1 MGSCMSSKSKDPQGN
16 RVSPGGGDQN
26 GPSNHGK
33 AGGGNTNEIT
43 LSKKTFVS
51 VHNADNIRDD
61 YLIGKVL
68 GSGAFGEVRLCTHRK
83 TGAKRAVK
91 IIKKSFLQ
99 GKEETR
105 FLQEIEILKDMDH
118 PNIVRLFEVYQD
130 PKRYFIVTEHCSGGE
145 LFD

>member
-1 MGSCMSSKSKDPQGN
+1 MSANRSKDEQNGN
-16 RVSPGGGDQN
+16 KVSPGDYHG
-26 GPSNHGK
+26 GK
-33 AGGGNTNEIT
+33 ASNEIT

-51 VHNADNIRDD
+51 IHNADNIRDD
-61 YLIGKVL
+61 YLIGKIL

-105 FLQEIEILKDMDH
+105 FL
-118 PNIVRLFEVYQD
+118 
-130 PKRYFIVTEHCSGGE
+130 
-145 LFD
+145 